1 MTQSSGQMDAA
12 ICSKSCKKLE
22 SAQRHTGT
30 DCHAARITGRSTSS
44 ATHAALSSR
53 LHPCAVRSNL
63 QNTVA
68 STNPTMATSAI
79 GLLFRKYLY
88 WPLISASYVA
98 PFLGSTYMS
107 NEGPRD
113 RQDQAFIGVE
123 FLTS

>member
-12 ICSKSCKKLE
+12 ICRELCKKLE

-30 DCHAARITGRSTSS
+30 DCHAARITGRSTTS

-53 LHPCAVRSNL
+53 LHPGAVRSNL
-63 QNTVA
+63 QNRVA
-68 STNPTMATSAI
+68 SANPTMTPSAI
-79 GLLFRKYLY
+79 VLLFRKYLY
-88 WPLISASYVA
+88 WPFISASCVT

-123 FLTS
+123 SLTS